1 MNFHIV
7 FSDSV
12 LNLIYLI
19 SCLMFFCMSLNRL
32 SISLPRLR
40 RALILTLNSLMVMM
54 VKRDRKYFCTQR
66 IYDLWRT
73 VPVTLVWL
81 TSTLLT
87 VVITL
92 GYQDVPI
99 EAKSIMS
106 IFILLAFLIYRI
118 FDIPAS
124 KKPDDDKFRN
134 PRD

>member
-1 MNFHIV
+1 M
-7 FSDSV
+7 
-12 LNLIYLI
+12 
-19 SCLMFFCMSLNRL
+19 
-32 SISLPRLR
+32 
-40 RALILTLNSLMVMM
+40 AMM
-54 VKRDRKYFCTQR
+54 VKRSKEYFNAKLR
-66 IYDLWRT
+66 LRDLWRT

-87 VVITL
+87 VAITL

-124 KKPDDDKFRN
+124 KKPDDDKFKN
-134 PRD
+134 PSD